1 MLSVLNRSD
10 LVSVF
15 KIICDDNPWEA
26 AEELSRGHIFECK
39 VVVVMHGDEDKLVA
53 ALSQCHIAENWHEC
67 SLQYIMGVWAMLYD
81 QELVETSSSEISAP
95 LPADPL
101 PADPLPDP
109 LPDDALPSCLLHCET
124 SIAPSATTV
133 RKDLIKFLGKE
144 AAQTVVKQLKT
155 KTVRQETG
163 TTGTTGTV
171 RAYAF
176 NGKPV
181 ALKAAVGG
189 ASTTMHS

>member
-26 AEELSRGHIFECK
+26 AEEVSRGHIFECK
-39 VVVVMHGDEDKLVA
+39 VVVVMNGDEDKLVA

-81 QELVETSSSEISAP
+81 QEPVETSSSEISAP

-101 PADPLPDP
+101 PE
-109 LPDDALPSCLLHCET
+109 DALPSCLLHCET

-163 TTGTTGTV
+163 TAGTTGTV

-189 ASTTMHS
+189 ASTTIHS